1 MYYILHGE
9 NDLQIQEA
17 LAEVIEKTGI
27 APDFRDLN
35 TEILDGKA
43 AFGDLRRA
51 CSTMPFL
58 GEGRIVIVYDLLSNV
73 KGAAAKEIVAY
84 LPTLP
89 PTTHLIFVE
98 RKNLSKRHLV
108 LKEAQSAKA
117 QIMTF
122 AAPDARALPGWI
134 IARVQRYGGKIEP
147 RAAALLAQNIG
158 DNLRLLDQEI
168 QKLLLY
174 AGDTKQIGLDDVR
187 VMVPYVE
194 SADVIFQMVD
204 ALGQRDPRQAAGYL
218 HQLLAVGEHPLRIF
232 GMVVRQFRLLIQVR
246 WLIDQHYPQ
255 QQIVSR
261 LKLHPFVVRKVH
273 GQAARF
279 TPVQLREAYRQLK
292 EIDLAIKKG
301 QVPQDTALDLLIAQL
316 TRL

>member
-9 NDLQIQEA
+9 NDVQIQET
-17 LAEVIEKTGI
+17 LNEIIEKTGI
-27 APDFRDLN
+27 GVDFRDLN
-35 TEILDGKA
+35 TEVLEGKVD
-43 AFGDLRRA
+43 FGDLRRA

-58 GEGRIVIVYDLLSNV
+58 GEGRIVIAYDVLSNV
-73 KGAAAKEIVAY
+73 KGADAKEIVAY

-98 RKNLSKRHLV
+98 HKNLSKRHLV
-108 LKEAQSAKA
+108 LKEAGRSKA
-117 QIMTF
+117 PVMHF
-122 AAPDARALPGWI
+122 DLPDARALPGWI
-134 IARVQRYGGKIEP
+134 MARIQRYGGQMEP
-147 RAAALLAQNIG
+147 NAAALLAQNIG
-158 DNLRLLDQEI
+158 GNLRLLDQEI

-174 AGDTKQIGLDDVR
+174 AGDSKRVTLDDVR

-204 ALGQRDPRQAAGYL
+204 ALGQRDPRKAAGYL

-255 QQIVSR
+255 QQIVSQ

-292 EIDLAIKKG
+292 EMDLAIKKG
-301 QVPQDTALDLLIAQL
+301 QVPQEMALDLLIAQL

>member
-9 NDLQIQEA
+9 NDLQIQET
-17 LAEVIEKTGI
+17 LNEVIEKTGI

-35 TEILDGKA
+35 TEVLEGQV

-58 GEGRIVIVYDLLSNV
+58 GEGRIVIAYDLLSKV
-73 KGAAAKEIVAY
+73 KGAAAREIADY
-84 LPTLP
+84 LPSLP

-98 RKNLSKRHLV
+98 HKKLSKRHLV
-108 LKEAQSAKA
+108 LKEAGRSKA
-117 QIMTF
+117 QVVHF
-122 AAPDARALPGWI
+122 DAPDARALPGWI
-134 IARVQRYGGKIEP
+134 SARTQRYGGQIEP

-174 AGDTKQIGLDDVR
+174 AGDDRRIALEDVR

-204 ALGQRDPRQAAGYL
+204 ALGQRDPRQAAAYL
-218 HQLLAVGEHPLRIF
+218 HRLLAVGEHPLRIF
-232 GMVVRQFRLLIQVR
+232 GMVVRQFRLLMQVR
-246 WLIDQHYPQ
+246 WLMDQHYPQ

-279 TPVQLREAYRQLK
+279 TPVQLRDAYRQLK

-301 QVPQDTALDLLIAQL
+301 QVPQETALDLLIAQL
-316 TRL
+316 TSL